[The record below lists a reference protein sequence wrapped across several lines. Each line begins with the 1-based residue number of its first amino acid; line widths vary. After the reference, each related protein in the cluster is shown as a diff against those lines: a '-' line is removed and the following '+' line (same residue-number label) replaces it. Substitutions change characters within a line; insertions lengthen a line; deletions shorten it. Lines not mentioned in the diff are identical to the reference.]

1 MFEEVYLIMINRF
14 EKMKPDFNSVTIT
27 GMSFILKDTCCA
39 VGRHMRLPCSGAK
52 DACRVLEVQGS
63 FKGQP
68 KNFGRFDQVSLT
80 TYAAALWACV
90 DAGLPFTQ
98 VKRRVGI
105 IGFNQQGALDSNQA
119 FFADYVNAGRN
130 SARSN
135 LFVYTLPTTPLAEVA
150 LFCGFTGPVWYMYQP
165 FGGAGRFIEEA
176 ALCVLQDDV
185 EAMLVICADLQEAVC
200 FVVQKGKAK
209 ELFPFSFVREH
220 LKGMTSVREILQALD
235 MSSEGAGA
243 L

>member
-1 MFEEVYLIMINRF
+1 MINKI
-14 EKMKPDFNSVTIT
+14 EKMKADLNSVSIT
-27 GMSFILKDTCCA
+27 GMSFILKDKCCA
-39 VGRHMRLPCSGAK
+39 VGRKMRLPCSGAK
-52 DACRVLEVQGS
+52 DACHILEAQG
-63 FKGQP
+63 FLKGQP
-68 KNFGRFDQVSLT
+68 KNWGRFDQVSLT
-80 TYAAALWACV
+80 TYAAALWACA
-90 DAGLPFTQ
+90 DAGLPFAQ
-98 VKRRVGI
+98 GKRRAGI
-105 IGFNQQGALDSNQA
+105 IGFNQQGAMDSNQA

-150 LFCGFTGPVWYMYQP
+150 LFCGFTGPVWYMYQS
-165 FGGAGRFIEEA
+165 FGGMGRVIEEA

-185 EAMLVICADLQEAVC
+185 ELMLAICADSQEAVC
-200 FVVQKGKAK
+200 FVVQKSNAK
-209 ELFPFSFVREH
+209 ELFPFSFVGEH